1 MKHGIC
7 LQSIVAVREKPSE
20 KSEMTNQMLFGDL
33 FFVNE
38 ILGEWYL
45 INTVDDSYFG
55 WVNSLQL
62 HLFSEEEFRKYTDN
76 DRVYSLS
83 DSALSISFDK
93 TNSFRFTL
101 GSRLPFYEN
110 ESFKIGDKLYN
121 YKGKFIEKK
130 SDIKLVDISKMYLGS
145 PYLWGGRS
153 IFGIDCS
160 GLVQMSFK
168 LKGKFLPRDAS
179 MQVKLGKTIN
189 FIEEALEEDLAFFEN
204 DEGKITHVGILLD
217 NKRIIHAS
225 GQVKIDDI
233 DHNGIFNKS
242 QNKYTHKLR
251 IIKRIE

>member
-7 LQSIVAVREKPSE
+7 LQSMVAIREKPSE

-38 ILGEWYL
+38 IMGEWFL
-45 INTVDDSYFG
+45 ISTVDDSYFG

-62 HLFSEEEFRKYTDN
+62 HLFSEEEFRKYTSDN
-76 DRVYSLS
+76 RVYSLS
-83 DSALSISFDK
+83 DSVLSTSLDK
-93 TNSFRFTL
+93 TNTFRFTL
-101 GSRLPFYEN
+101 GSRLPFYESN
-110 ESFKIGDKLYN
+110 TFKIENKLYD
-121 YKGKFIEKK
+121 YKGKYIDKE
-130 SDIKLVDISKMYLGS
+130 SDFKLIDIAKMYVGS

-160 GLVQMSFK
+160 GLVQISFK

-189 FIEEALEEDLAFFEN
+189 FIEEAREEDLAFFEN
-204 DEGKITHVGILLD
+204 EDGQITHVGILL
-217 NKRIIHAS
+217 NSTKIIHAS
-225 GQVKIDDI
+225 GQVKLDDI
-233 DHNGIFNKS
+233 DHNGIFDKQ

>member
-7 LQSIVAVREKPSE
+7 LQSLVAIREKPSE

-38 ILGEWYL
+38 VLGEWFL
-45 INTVDDSYFG
+45 ISTVDDSYFG

-62 HLFSEEEFRKYTDN
+62 HLFSEEEFRKYSSDK
-76 DRVYSLS
+76 RSYSLS
-83 DSALSISFDK
+83 DSALSTSSDK
-93 TNSFRFTL
+93 SDSVRFTF
-101 GSRLPFYEN
+101 GSRLPFYDN
-110 ESFKIGDKLYN
+110 ETFKIENKTYSYTGN
-121 YKGKFIEKK
+121 YIHKE
-130 SDIKLVDISKMYLGS
+130 SDIKLIDIAKMYLGS

-160 GLVQMSFK
+160 GLVQMCFK

-189 FIEEALEEDLAFFEN
+189 FIEEAQEEDLAFFEN
-204 DEGKITHVGILLD
+204 EDGLITHVGILLN
-217 NKRIIHAS
+217 NKKVIHSSA
-225 GQVKIDDI
+225 QVKIDDI

>member
-7 LQSIVAVREKPSE
+7 LQSIVAIREKPSE

-38 ILGEWYL
+38 ILGEWFL
-45 INTVDDSYFG
+45 ISTVDDSYFG
-55 WVNSLQL
+55 WANSLQL
-62 HLFSEEEFRKYTDN
+62 HLISEEQFRKYAADT
-76 DRVYSLS
+76 RVYSLI
-83 DSALSISFDK
+83 DSALSTSPDRA
-93 TNSFRFTL
+93 NSFRFTL

-110 ESFKIGDKLYN
+110 ETFKIENILYS
-121 YKGKFIEKK
+121 YKGEYVNKD
-130 SDIKLVDISKMYLGS
+130 SDIKLIEIAKMYLGS

-168 LKGKFLPRDAS
+168 LKGKFLPRDAT

-189 FIEEALEEDLAFFEN
+189 FIEEAQEEDLAFFEN
-204 DEGKITHVGILLD
+204 EEGKITHVGILLD

-225 GQVKIDDI
+225 GQVKLDDI
-233 DHNGIFNKS
+233 DHNGIFNKN
-242 QNKYTHKLR
+242 QKKYTHKLR